1 MCLFTSIIK
10 KKIILQPCRQKT
22 IVVSKK
28 FLDRDDKGH
37 EDEKWDV
44 VCFNVETITKKWA
57 NEISWSVGSC
67 KSTGRH
73 TCTANGGYFD
83 NMNFTQPCCL
93 SPGDHQ
99 LTCYDCYGDTWKGG
113 YLLMNGVKYCEN
125 FTGMVHNETIS
136 LSGIGFVNKYNL

>member
-1 MCLFTSIIK
+1 M
-10 KKIILQPCRQKT
+10 
-22 IVVSKK
+22 SKN
-28 FLDRDDKGH
+28 LDRDDKGH

-125 FTGMVHNETIS
+125 FTGMVYNETIS

>member
-1 MCLFTSIIK
+1 M
-10 KKIILQPCRQKT
+10 
-22 IVVSKK
+22 SKN
-28 FLDRDDKGH
+28 LDRDDKGH

-93 SPGDHQ
+93 PPGDHQ
-99 LTCYDCYGDTWKGG
+99 LTCNDCYGDTWRGG
-113 YLLMNGVKYCEN
+113 YLLIDGVKYCEN
-125 FTGMVHNETIS
+125 FTGMAHNEVIS
-136 LSGIGFVNKYNL
+136 LSGKPWNMIQNHVQ